1 MSSLSSRDLLLSFP
15 FPQLPVEDDIDLSDV
30 DLDDLDKD
38 ELWVH
43 RLCKACPVW
52 TCLSSPMD
60 EGKTG
65 TLSYWTLLKT
75 KTHNVSLLT
84 SLQSFAMR
92 RDRDLNHGR
101 FSFALQASFL
111 FDRLTVWML
120 NRIVISLFPVQLYPL
135 HIASELGLFAVFPW
149 NPTQPCGPPMVSIP
163 QWTMTKTG

>member
-1 MSSLSSRDLLLSFP
+1 MTLTWVMWIWMTWTRMNYEFIGCARLVQFEPASP
-15 FPQLPVEDDIDLSDV
+15 LP
-30 DLDDLDKD
+30 
-38 ELWVH
+38 WM
-43 RLCKACPVW
+43 R
-52 TCLSSPMD
+52 
-60 EGKTG
+60 GKLG
-65 TLSYWTLLKT
+65 HESYWTLLKT

-111 FDRLTVWML
+111 FDRLTVWMS
-120 NRIVISLFPVQLYPL
+120 NRIVTSLFPVQLYPL